1 MKYINMKIYNMKTI
15 IFTDNT
21 LKKLLNLILNLN
33 TVIKPVF

>member
-1 MKYINMKIYNMKTI
+1 MKIYNMKTI

-21 LKKLLNLILNLN
+21 LKKLLNLILKLN